1 MKKMAQDIREMV
13 NEFEKQ
19 RQTLMSVSMQ
29 KQQMQANINGLDISL
44 KELENT
50 KESKVFKAAGAIL
63 VSRDTKEVKKEL
75 AEQKENTELR
85 MKTLDK
91 QEKNLVEK
99 LNTLKTQIEAAAKTP
114 ASSSPDTTV
123 ISSKK

>member
-1 MKKMAQDIREMV
+1 MAQDIREMV

-19 RQTLMSVSMQ
+19 RQMLMSVSMQ
-29 KQQMQANINGLDISL
+29 KQQMQSNINGLEISL

-85 MKTLDK
+85 MKTMEK

-99 LNTLKTQIEAAAKTP
+99 LNTLKSQIEAAAKP
-114 ASSSPDTTV
+114 SSGKAGDTTV

>member
-1 MKKMAQDIREMV
+1 MAQDIREMV

-29 KQQMQANINGLDISL
+29 RQQLQAIINGLDISL

-75 AEQKENTELR
+75 AEQKENNELR

-99 LNTLKTQIEAAAKTP
+99 LNTLKTQIESAAKSP
-114 ASSSPDTTV
+114 ASTSGDTTV

>member
-1 MKKMAQDIREMV
+1 MVQDIREMV

-19 RQTLMSVSMQ
+19 RQMLMSVSMQ
-29 KQQMQANINGLDISL
+29 KQQLQASINGLEISL

-75 AEQKENTELR
+75 AEQKESTELR

-99 LNTLKTQIEAAAKTP
+99 LNTLKTQIETAAKTP
-114 ASSSPDTTV
+114 DSSAGDATV

>member
-1 MKKMAQDIREMV
+1 MAQQDIREMV
-13 NEFEKQ
+13 NDFERQ
-19 RQTLMSVSMQ
+19 RQMLMSVTMQ
-29 KQQMQANINGLDISL
+29 KQQLQASINGLDISL

-63 VSRDTKEVKKEL
+63 VSRDTKEVKKEI
-75 AEQKENTELR
+75 ADQKESNELR
-85 MKTLDK
+85 LKTVEK

-99 LNTLKTQIEAAAKTP
+99 LNTLKTQIETAAK
-114 ASSSPDTTV
+114 SSESKSGDTTV